1 MEYVCITKCY
11 FNDRVYKVDDPLN
24 SEELADGVKVPEHFE
39 LVAGQKVEAPKVE
52 KNCSKKKESKPF

>member
-39 LVAGQKVEAPKVE
+39 LVAVQKVE